1 MITKKSFP
9 VVGMHCA
16 SCAKLI
22 ERKLGAI
29 PGVVSCAV
37 NYGSETA
44 SVELEKEKVTD
55 IDLKKAVEDAGYKI
69 ASEESK
75 EEVKRLELKNLR
87 TKVIVSSILSLLV
100 LVGSFPE
107 WFGINVNPYILW
119 LLTTPVQFWAGWQF
133 YQATWS
139 GLRNRT
145 ASMDTLIAIGTSAA
159 YGYSVF
165 SVLFGGL
172 MYFDTASVIIT
183 LILLGRF
190 LEAKAK
196 AHTSDAIKKLLG
208 LRAKTARV
216 IRGKQELDI
225 PIEEVVIGD
234 KIRVRPGEKIPVDG
248 VIIEGESAIDE
259 SMVTGESVPV
269 DKKVGDSVIGATLN
283 KSGSF
288 EFSATKVGEGTMLS
302 QIVKMVSEA
311 QSSRAP
317 IQRLADAVSSYFV
330 PIVLMVG
337 VATFVAWYIS
347 GSFSGALTSAIA
359 VLIIAC
365 PCAMGLATPTAIM
378 VGTGKGAGKGILV
391 KDAQALETLQKTQ
404 TIIFDKTGTL
414 TKGRMILT
422 NKVDKKY
429 LQIAASLEV
438 NSEHPIGA
446 AIVNE
451 AKLQKIKLLKVD
463 GFRALEGMGVEGV
476 IDGKKYFLG
485 KNSKGEISLVANHK
499 SLTNFVVSD
508 EIKEG
513 VKEVVDE
520 FDRKGIDVWMITGD
534 KESVAKEIAK
544 KAGIKNVMSGVLPGQ
559 KADKV
564 KEFERVAFV
573 GDGIND
579 APALAASDVGIAM
592 GTGTDVA
599 IESAGVTLLNRDI
612 RSVLTAFNLS
622 RVTLNVIKQNL
633 FWAFGYNVVLI
644 PAAAL
649 GLLNPALAAF
659 AMAASSISVVLNSL
673 RLNTVKI

>member
-119 LLTTPVQFWAGWQF
+119 LIATPVQFWAGWQF